1 MDVLTVVIKLVEY
14 QGLFHAFEKSGV
26 RHRLSLFVDD
36 VVMFI
41 KPTREE
47 ATTALQLV
55 GTFGVASGLRCNLA
69 KSSASPIRCTEQ
81 ELLDDQ
87 VHGARTAGHHAS
99 SRLHGETLPS
109 TVLRAAIVT
118 NSPIED

>member
-1 MDVLTVVIKLVEY
+1 MDVLTAVIKLVEY

-26 RHRLSLFVDD
+26 RHRLSLFADD

-69 KSSASPIRCTEQ
+69 KSSASPSPIRCTEQ
-81 ELLDDQ
+81 ELLDTMQ
-87 VHGARTAGHHAS
+87 V
-99 SRLHGETLPS
+99 LDCP
-109 TVLRAAIVT
+109 VKPFPV
-118 NSPIED
+118 